1 MSDGRIWLI
10 AGTIP
15 IPEFPLQDGP
25 CGIDA
30 EDPSMLRC
38 QGATVPVFR
47 GTAALLGAACLCC
60 EVLGTAPPRAVLAGD
75 TGRGRGSRAVYA
87 HLTKTMPDREERG
100 ITFHYLMPDV
110 RWHNRLLDAVR
121 RRSERPML
129 VADAGFMYVAKMSGF
144 APEYDLFT
152 PDAGE
157 IAFLAD
163 ERAPHPFYTRGF
175 LLHEEKRVPELIH
188 AACEGKNA
196 AKYLLVKGETD
207 FVVEQGAVRAEV
219 REPMVP
225 FLEPIG
231 GTGDTVAGIASAFL
245 SAGYPMI
252 RSCVLAA
259 RINRVMGA
267 LASPTP
273 ATQIAELLRCLP
285 RAARMV
291 LRDEDSD
298 PVSG

>member
-1 MSDGRIWLI
+1 MNGSNAWLI

-15 IPEFPLQDGP
+15 IPEFSLYDGVWS
-25 CGIDA
+25 IDS
-30 EDPSMLRC
+30 ENPSVLRC
-38 QGATVPVFR
+38 LDKTVPVSR

-60 EVLGTAPPRAVLAGD
+60 AVLGVDMPGAVLAGD

-87 HLTKTMPDREERG
+87 HLTKTMPERMVQG

-110 RWHNRLLDAVR
+110 KWHNRLLESVR
-121 RRSERPML
+121 CCPKPPLL

-144 APEYDLFT
+144 AAEYDLFT

-163 ERAPHPFYTRGF
+163 EHAPHPFYTRGF

-188 AACEGKNA
+188 TAYKGKNA
-196 AKYLLVKGETD
+196 AAHLLVKGETD
-207 FVVEQGAVRAEV
+207 YVVERGEIKVEV
-219 REPMVP
+219 RDPMVP

-231 GTGDTVAGIASAFL
+231 GTGDTVAGITSAFL
-245 SAGYPMI
+245 AAGFPML
-252 RSCVLAA
+252 RACALAA
-259 RINRVMGA
+259 RANRIMGV

-273 ATQIAELLRCLP
+273 ATQIADLLRYLP
-285 RAARMV
+285 QAVRMT
-291 LRDEDSD
+291 LHSE
-298 PVSG
+298 PVET